1 MNVQTVGN
9 SGFDLIEKLAE
20 LFGAMAFIALAYD
33 PASCDVEGGKQRCG
47 AMTLLVV
54 TAARRLAR
62 SHGEHGLAAVQR
74 LDLRLLIDTQYD
86 GALGWGYVEADDVAH
101 LGDEVG
107 IGWELEGLQPMR
119 LQAEGAPYP
128 LYCRD

>member
-1 MNVQTVGN
+1 MGSVIVHDEVHVQTVGN

-20 LFGAMAFIALAYD
+20 LYGAMALVALSDD
-33 PASCDVEGGKQRCG
+33 PAGCDVEGGKQRCG
-47 AMTLLVV
+47 AVALVVV
-54 TAARRLAR
+54 TATRRLAR

-86 GALGWGYVEADDVAH
+86 GALGWGHVEADDVAH

-107 IGWELEGLQPMR
+107 VG
-119 LQAEGAPYP
+119 
-128 LYCRD
+128 